1 MSNFIAR
8 DYENI
13 VADIVHDTFYIE
25 CSNRGKISTIRQ
37 YSEVFVRQILGAEP
51 EDKFMLGN
59 SKNELKERSQ
69 FVSHAVC
76 VIQSYG
82 NDATHT
88 QHLQRFEDADLETVV
103 DALFDLIAYLFIVFF
118 KKYPINYDTDP
129 TLLKDFSLLPP
140 IIRYKT
146 LNQLFQS
153 EPENIYIIDRLALSI
168 LKTYGQEDAFD
179 WLESH
184 RTSFE
189 ALPYPDEEQINIR
202 IDQIG
207 PEEAQARLMFCV
219 FKMYTNYVRTRYEM
233 LAMSSIREGLYT
245 RNLSR
250 QKNTMKNIIPRALL
264 TKLKSCIPSLI
275 LSISGGKFRIDM
287 TDPVQ
292 FTQ

>member
-1 MSNFIAR
+1 MSNFIAH

-13 VADIVHDTFYIE
+13 VADIVNDTFYIE
-25 CSNRGKISTIRQ
+25 SSNRGKIATIRQ

-51 EDKFMLGN
+51 KDKFMLGN
-59 SKNELKERSQ
+59 TKNELKERSQ

-88 QHLQRFEDADLETVV
+88 QHLQRFEDDDLETVV

-129 TLLKDFSLLPP
+129 ALLHDFSLLPP

-153 EPENIYIIDRLALSI
+153 EPENINIIDRLALSI
-168 LKTYGQEDAFD
+168 VKTYGQEDAFD
-179 WLESH
+179 WLESN

-189 ALPYPDEEQINIR
+189 ALPYPDEEQINIL
-202 IDQIG
+202 IEQIG
-207 PEEAQARLMFCV
+207 LEKAQAIPMCCD
-219 FKMYTNYVRTRYEM
+219 FKNVYE
-233 LAMSSIREGLYT
+233 LCEDKIRRVGNVINKRGALYT
-245 RNLSR
+245 KFEQAKKYYEEYHSEGTSDET
-250 QKNTMKNIIPRALL
+250 QKLHSIIDLVYLGR
-264 TKLKSCIPSLI
+264 KIQ
-275 LSISGGKFRIDM
+275 D
-287 TDPVQ
+287 
-292 FTQ
+292 

>member
-219 FKMYTNYVRTRYEM
+219 FKNVYE
-233 LAMSSIREGLYT
+233 LCEDKIRNVGDVINKRGALYT
-245 RNLSR
+245 EFEQAKKYYEEYHSEGTSDETQELHS
-250 QKNTMKNIIPRALL
+250 IIDLVYLGR
-264 TKLKSCIPSLI
+264 KIQ
-275 LSISGGKFRIDM
+275 D
-287 TDPVQ
+287 
-292 FTQ
+292 